1 MELTVRYAAEDELDR
16 VELDVWEFNEAARRC
31 YEAAGFRTYRRYME
45 MKP

>member
-16 VELDVWEFNEAARRC
+16 LELDVRKFNEAARRC
-31 YEAAGFRTYRRYME
+31 YEAAGFRTYRRHME